1 MESKNLICDPPY
13 MINRDTGEVVDV
25 CIEANDKSQDKEL
38 EHYSITPPVPYVPD
52 KYKEKMKEYNTWL
65 KGKEKFIEL
74 MQKLNKKLKYLKEL
88 EESREHE
95 VQR

>member
-1 MESKNLICDPPY
+1 MSGQELICDPPY
-13 MINRDTGEVVDV
+13 AINKETGEVVDI
-25 CIEANDKSQDKEL
+25 CIEGNDVTQDKEL

-74 MQKLNKKLKYLKEL
+74 MQKFNKKVKYLKEI
-88 EESREHE
+88 
-95 VQR
+95 QGN